1 MARMRRYPLTVIVLL
16 AASYCASCAEEDA
29 VLALNV
35 KLEDSAKTASSLA
48 VTLTQGGQTKL
59 TTTVNVPTEPTDA
72 GMISKTSFYER
83 ITLAGLSD
91 GPAMVSVEAKQG
103 ATSLGTASGN
113 IEVELDGAYASY
125 VTLGMP
131 KPADDTAK

>member
-1 MARMRRYPLTVIVLL
+1 MRRYPFTAIALLT
-16 AASYCASCAEEDA
+16 ASYCVSCAEEDA

-35 KLEDSAKTASSLA
+35 KLEDSAKTASALD
-48 VTLTQGGQTKL
+48 VTLTQGGQVKL
-59 TTTVNVPTEPTDA
+59 TTTVSVPTEPSDA

-83 ITLAGLSD
+83 IARVGLSD

-103 ATSLGTASGN
+103 TTSLGTAAGN
-113 IEVELDGAYASY
+113 IEVELDGAYAAY

-131 KPADDTAK
+131 KPADTAAK